1 MEYAMRR
8 SRPLLLALTLV
19 ACGRPQES
27 EERSEAITTDMAATE
42 STPESAATR
51 VPGIGVTAAPG
62 VAFAYGYRFRLP
74 PTAVARTQEAHAQA
88 CERLGI
94 GRCRI
99 TGMRYRLVGENDIE
113 AMLAFKLDPSIARV
127 FGRNGIAAVEAAKG
141 SLVEAEI
148 TGTDAGTAIGRLST
162 ERAGLS
168 DQLRRIDAELARP
181 GRSASERAEL
191 QAQRAD
197 LQRQIDAAA
206 SSTADQRESLA
217 TTPMEFAY
225 ESGPAIRGFDSSA
238 PLTSALDTAA
248 GSAQVTLAVLL
259 GALALLGPPALLL
272 GAVWLG
278 WRRFGSRRHLATSE
292 PA

>member
-1 MEYAMRR
+1 MRR

-148 TGTDAGTAIGRLST
+148 TGTDAG
-162 ERAGLS
+162 
-168 DQLRRIDAELARP
+168 
-181 GRSASERAEL
+181 
-191 QAQRAD
+191 
-197 LQRQIDAAA
+197 
-206 SSTADQRESLA
+206 
-217 TTPMEFAY
+217 
-225 ESGPAIRGFDSSA
+225 
-238 PLTSALDTAA
+238 
-248 GSAQVTLAVLL
+248 
-259 GALALLGPPALLL
+259 
-272 GAVWLG
+272 
-278 WRRFGSRRHLATSE
+278 
-292 PA
+292 